1 MITSTLPTLPGN
13 QPFDVLGVVGGI
25 GGGQPPSAAWE
36 NARRQLEAQAEA
48 LGADAVI
55 DVHCQIVP
63 TDSPRGSHVL
73 VCLVGTAVKYAFT
86 HA

>member
-13 QPFDVLGVVGGI
+13 RPFDVLGVVGGI
-25 GGGQPPSAAWE
+25 GSGEPPSAAWE
-36 NARRQLEAQAEA
+36 NARRQMEAQAEA

-55 DVHCQIVP
+55 DVRFQVVP
-63 TDSPRGSHVL
+63 AGSPNWRAL
-73 VCLVGTAVKYAFT
+73 VSLAGTAIKFALG